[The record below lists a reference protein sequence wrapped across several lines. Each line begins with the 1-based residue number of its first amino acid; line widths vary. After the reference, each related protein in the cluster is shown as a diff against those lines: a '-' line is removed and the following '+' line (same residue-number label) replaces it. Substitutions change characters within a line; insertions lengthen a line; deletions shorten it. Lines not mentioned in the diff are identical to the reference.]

1 MEPDSTKP
9 RNIATRLREAMRSST
24 GKNLMLYLLFVLVA
38 FAFWMMLSLDSEVQ
52 KDYDIPLQI
61 DNVPDSVTVITD
73 PPASINV
80 SVRAKG
86 AQLLRFSWGDVPTL
100 HLDYRVYAMQKTS
113 QSPKFALSRAKLEA
127 RLRDYFGAGV
137 TIASVRPDSIMLM
150 CTSMPGKR
158 IKIHVNADLR
168 TDLQCIV
175 SGALKPAF
183 DSVTVYSP
191 KRIPP
196 TLQVIETETI
206 TLTGLKDTTYT
217 EVAFQPV
224 AGMRISPS
232 KVKVMIPVEP
242 LIAKKAPLMIEVRG
256 VPKGERVITF
266 PSKIDVNYLVPISS
280 FGDNFSGVAYVD
292 YTDTYLPGDKV
303 PLRLSS
309 YPDEFH
315 NVTFTPDSVEYLIE
329 R

>member
-1 MEPDSTKP
+1 MELDSDNRKT
-9 RNIATRLREAMRSST
+9 IAARLRDAMRSST

-61 DNVPDSVTVITD
+61 DNVPDSVTLITD
-73 PPASINV
+73 PPVSVNV

-100 HLDYRVYAMQKTS
+100 HLDYRTYTMQKNS
-113 QSPKFALSRAKLEA
+113 QSPKFYLSRAKLEA
-127 RLRDYFGAGV
+127 RLREYFGSGV
-137 TIASVRPDSIMLM
+137 TIASVRPDSIMLL

-158 IKIHVNADLR
+158 VKIHVNADLR

-175 SGALKPAF
+175 SGALRPAF

-191 KRIPP
+191 QRIPS
-196 TLQVIETETI
+196 TLTVIETETI
-206 TLTGLKDTTYT
+206 TLTGLKDTTYA
-217 EVAFQPV
+217 EVAFRPV
-224 AGMRISPS
+224 PGMRISPA

-256 VPKGERVITF
+256 VPAGERVITF
-266 PSKIDVNYLVPISS
+266 PSKVDVNYLVPISS
-280 FGDNFSGVAYVD
+280 FGDNFPAVAYVD
-292 YTDTYLPGDKV
+292 YDDTYLPGDKV
-303 PLRLSS
+303 PVKISS
-309 YPDEFH
+309 YSDEFH
-315 NVTFTPDSVEYLIE
+315 NVTFHPDSVEYLIE